1 MNWYERVSGVE
12 SALAMATI
20 EPELEAETVY
30 VFRMDQE
37 TGFKV
42 MLPRLDPSE
51 VTVNHAQQL
60 HEAAAIRWLNGPD
73 RVGRSAA

>member
-12 SALAMATI
+12 SALATATI
-20 EPELEAETVY
+20 VPELEAETVY

-42 MLPRLDPSE
+42 MLP
-51 VTVNHAQQL
+51 
-60 HEAAAIRWLNGPD
+60 
-73 RVGRSAA
+73 